1 MNNIYT
7 FNFMIISMLLGKFI
21 WLMTVHSVIFDVH
34 SSFFLKE
41 KKDYLSLI
49 VAGF

>member
-1 MNNIYT
+1 
-7 FNFMIISMLLGKFI
+7 MIISMLLGKFI
-21 WLMTVHSVIFDVH
+21 RLMTVHSVIFDVH
-34 SSFFLKE
+34 SLHSTFFLKE